1 MLALLAA
8 STAQFTFRSA
18 LEGEWELERTKQ
30 GAIVRARYSLRGD
43 GPRAL
48 EGDYF
53 EEGADGG
60 VEKSMRVRVDFSDD
74 NAGDFQIARLAAPP
88 PADADEAPVPEP
100 ALKTAFSFDFAPL
113 HGGRYLLSE
122 TPRKGGIVQFMMR
135 AAITLCLASTRRL
148 TAARPLRRGRRR
160 VRARRRPARG
170 ARRRSAAAAAFGAA
184 GRGCSCR
191 RSSSWRRGRRSRAN
205 ELRARIR
212 VLCSCL
218 VMCSA

>member
-8 STAQFTFRSA
+8 SSAQFTFRSA

-53 EEGADGG
+53 EESADGG

-122 TPRKGGIVQFMMR
+122 TPRRGGIVQFMMLGR
-135 AAITLCLASTRRL
+135 DHFVLSQYATTDGSPAVPFS
-148 TAARPLRRGRRR
+148 LRC
-160 VRARRRPARG
+160 
-170 ARRRSAAAAAFGAA
+170 SA
-184 GRGCSCR
+184 
-191 RSSSWRRGRRSRAN
+191 SSSRIASAFALSSPSSLMPSAGTIGLPYLPRSK
-205 ELRARIR
+205 
-212 VLCSCL
+212 
-218 VMCSA
+218 

>member
-1 MLALLAA
+1 MFVALLAA

-48 EGDYF
+48 EGDYH

-88 PADADEAPVPEP
+88 PADADEAPDPVPEP

-122 TPRKGGIVQFMMR
+122 TPRKTGIVQFMMLGR
-135 AAITLCLASTRRL
+135 DHFVLSQYATTDGSPAVTTW
-148 TAARPLRRGRRR
+148 TAARAG
-160 VRARRRPARG
+160 
-170 ARRRSAAAAAFGAA
+170 AAAPGAA
-184 GRGCSCR
+184 GAPPKRGGGGLWSR
-191 RSSSWRRGRRSRAN
+191 WSWVLVPSIVILA
-205 ELRARIR
+205 ARKA
-212 VLCSCL
+212 L
-218 VMCSA
+218 AGK